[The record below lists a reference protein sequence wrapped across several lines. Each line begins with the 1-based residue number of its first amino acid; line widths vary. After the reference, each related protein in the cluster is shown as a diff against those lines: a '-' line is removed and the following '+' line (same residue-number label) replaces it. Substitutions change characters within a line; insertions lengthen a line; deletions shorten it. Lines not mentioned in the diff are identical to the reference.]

1 MKQPEELSA
10 YKESVLQDIAQAQR
24 VGADENAITALI
36 SQYPLDQALA
46 ARLARCYGPRGLEN
60 FNLDGID
67 VAALPAQQKHAKEPD
82 QSVLQQVWEEHV
94 ALVMDQVCRM
104 SPEYLDLE
112 QETRLDILL
121 LEQARAENNLQAML
135 GLEILHVAE
144 DLNLAMQEAEAAEA
158 GHAAGQPGACK
169 MAAFARKII
178 HSLERQRESLEQA
191 AELLPLVCDA
201 QAYAA
206 AAQTY
211 AQNKKDKDGLPED
224 GFRQTMQ
231 AQRQSLEAAAQD
243 CTTPCLGVPQ
253 DLATAFKWYM
263 LAAEQNDAEAQTLV
277 AYMLRSGAGVPRD
290 TNGYLQWMQR
300 AAQSGY
306 AEAQFNMALI
316 CADGELVTK
325 DPEQSFDWAKRAAEQ
340 GNGQAQRFLGAC
352 YEVGFG
358 VPQDATESALW
369 YAKAAQ
375 QGLERDGSIFSHIRQ
390 YPKP

>member
-1 MKQPEELSA
+1 MKQPDELSS

-46 ARLARCYGPRGLEN
+46 ARLARCYGPKGLEN

-144 DLNLAMQEAEAAEA
+144 DLKLGMQEAEAAEA

-211 AQNKKDKDGLPED
+211 AQNNKPNAEHL
-224 GFRQTMQ
+224 
-231 AQRQSLEAAAQD
+231 SI
-243 CTTPCLGVPQ
+243 V
-253 DLATAFKWYM
+253 M
-263 LAAEQNDAEAQTLV
+263 LAA
-277 AYMLRSGAGVPRD
+277 
-290 TNGYLQWMQR
+290 
-300 AAQSGY
+300 
-306 AEAQFNMALI
+306 
-316 CADGELVTK
+316 
-325 DPEQSFDWAKRAAEQ
+325 
-340 GNGQAQRFLGAC
+340 
-352 YEVGFG
+352 
-358 VPQDATESALW
+358 
-369 YAKAAQ
+369 
-375 QGLERDGSIFSHIRQ
+375 H
-390 YPKP
+390 

>member
-1 MKQPEELSA
+1 MLKF
-10 YKESVLQDIAQAQR
+10 DIKNLNLHYGSFHALKD
-24 VGADENAITALI
+24 VSLGVEPNAITALI

-46 ARLARCYGPRGLEN
+46 ARLARCYGPKGLEN

-67 VAALPAQQKHAKEPD
+67 VAALPSQQKHVKEPD

-112 QETRLDILL
+112 RETRLDILL
-121 LEQARAENNLQAML
+121 LEQARAGNNLQAML

-211 AQNKKDKDGLPED
+211 ARNKKDKDGLPED

-231 AQRQSLEAAAQD
+231 AQRQSLEAAARD
-243 CTTPCLGVPQ
+243 CTTPCLG
-253 DLATAFKWYM
+253 DLFTARHRNLATAEEIYIRMQRQALNGLSSVTRAEALADSLFPW
-263 LAAEQNDAEAQTLV
+263 LAATLEDI
-277 AYMLRSGAGVPRD
+277 MGNELHAGLKD
-290 TNGYLQWMQR
+290 T
-300 AAQSGY
+300 AA
-306 AEAQFNMALI
+306 ARL
-316 CADGELVTK
+316 DG
-325 DPEQSFDWAKRAAEQ
+325 
-340 GNGQAQRFLGAC
+340 
-352 YEVGFG
+352 
-358 VPQDATESALW
+358 
-369 YAKAAQ
+369 
-375 QGLERDGSIFSHIRQ
+375 IRQ
-390 YPKP
+390 LLADMEAEELQ

>member
-1 MKQPEELSA
+1 MMQPEELSA

-46 ARLARCYGPRGLEN
+46 ARLARCYGPKGLEN

-67 VAALPAQQKHAKEPD
+67 VAALPSQQKHVKEPD

-104 SPEYLDLE
+104 SPEYLDRR

-121 LEQARAENNLQAML
+121 LEQARAGNNLQAML

-211 AQNKKDKDGLPED
+211 ARNKKRQGRPARRRFPPDHAGPSASRWKPPRGLHHALPGRSVHRPPPQPGHGGRDPHPHAASGPQRSFFGDPGRGPGRQPLPWLAATLEDIMGNELHAGLKD
-224 GFRQTMQ
+224 T
-231 AQRQSLEAAAQD
+231 AAAR
-243 CTTPCLGVPQ
+243 L
-253 DLATAFKWYM
+253 
-263 LAAEQNDAEAQTLV
+263 
-277 AYMLRSGAGVPRD
+277 
-290 TNGYLQWMQR
+290 
-300 AAQSGY
+300 
-306 AEAQFNMALI
+306 
-316 CADGELVTK
+316 DG
-325 DPEQSFDWAKRAAEQ
+325 
-340 GNGQAQRFLGAC
+340 
-352 YEVGFG
+352 
-358 VPQDATESALW
+358 
-369 YAKAAQ
+369 
-375 QGLERDGSIFSHIRQ
+375 IRQ
-390 YPKP
+390 LLADMEAEELQ

>member
-1 MKQPEELSA
+1 MMQPEELSA

-46 ARLARCYGPRGLEN
+46 ARLARCYGPKGLEN

-67 VAALPAQQKHAKEPD
+67 VAALPSQQKHVKEPD

-112 QETRLDILL
+112 RETRLDILL
-121 LEQARAENNLQAML
+121 LEQARAGNNLQ
-135 GLEILHVAE
+135 
-144 DLNLAMQEAEAAEA
+144 AMQEAEAAEA

-211 AQNKKDKDGLPED
+211 ARNKKDKDGLPED

-231 AQRQSLEAAAQD
+231 AQRQSLEAAARD
-243 CTTPCLGVPQ
+243 CTTPCLG
-253 DLATAFKWYM
+253 DLFTARHRNLATAEEIYIRMQRQALNGLSSVTRAEALADSLFPW
-263 LAAEQNDAEAQTLV
+263 LAATLEDI
-277 AYMLRSGAGVPRD
+277 MGNELHAGLKD
-290 TNGYLQWMQR
+290 T
-300 AAQSGY
+300 AA
-306 AEAQFNMALI
+306 ARL
-316 CADGELVTK
+316 DG
-325 DPEQSFDWAKRAAEQ
+325 
-340 GNGQAQRFLGAC
+340 
-352 YEVGFG
+352 
-358 VPQDATESALW
+358 
-369 YAKAAQ
+369 
-375 QGLERDGSIFSHIRQ
+375 IRQ
-390 YPKP
+390 LLADMEAEELQ

>member
-1 MKQPEELSA
+1 
-10 YKESVLQDIAQAQR
+10 
-24 VGADENAITALI
+24 
-36 SQYPLDQALA
+36 
-46 ARLARCYGPRGLEN
+46 LEN

-211 AQNKKDKDGLPED
+211 PRTKKTRTVCPKTVSARPCRPSASRWKPPRRIAPRPAWAICSLPVIVTWP
-224 GFRQTMQ
+224 R
-231 AQRQSLEAAAQD
+231 R
-243 CTTPCLGVPQ
+243 
-253 DLATAFKWYM
+253 K
-263 LAAEQNDAEAQTLV
+263 
-277 AYMLRSGAGVPRD
+277 RS
-290 TNGYLQWMQR
+290 T
-300 AAQSGY
+300 S
-306 AEAQFNMALI
+306 
-316 CADGELVTK
+316 
-325 DPEQSFDWAKRAAEQ
+325 
-340 GNGQAQRFLGAC
+340 AC
-352 YEVGFG
+352 SVR
-358 VPQDATESALW
+358 P
-369 YAKAAQ
+369 
-375 QGLERDGSIFSHIRQ
+375 
-390 YPKP
+390 

>member
-36 SQYPLDQALA
+36 SQYPLDQALV
-46 ARLARCYGPRGLEN
+46 ARLARCYGPKGLEN

-243 CTTPCLGVPQ
+243 CTTPCLG
-253 DLATAFKWYM
+253 DLFTARHRNLATAEEIYIRM
-263 LAAEQNDAEAQTLV
+263 QRQALSGLSSVTQAEALADSLFPWLADTLEGIV
-277 AYMLRSGAGVPRD
+277 GNELHAGLKD
-290 TNGYLQWMQR
+290 T
-300 AAQSGY
+300 AA
-306 AEAQFNMALI
+306 ARL
-316 CADGELVTK
+316 DG
-325 DPEQSFDWAKRAAEQ
+325 
-340 GNGQAQRFLGAC
+340 
-352 YEVGFG
+352 
-358 VPQDATESALW
+358 
-369 YAKAAQ
+369 
-375 QGLERDGSIFSHIRQ
+375 IRQ
-390 YPKP
+390 LLADMEAEEQE